1 MYHTFI
7 PISKLKERNHSMERL
22 DYISSMNER
31 TGEQVDF
38 DNFFTETQLESIKY
52 YEDKEKHN
60 DEYSI
65 IDELEKIY
73 LMDNHFGDLDIIYM
87 NGVDIQYEN
96 LKTYIL
102 NNNIIGMILY
112 GSDIKD
118 DLDVLIADVEG
129 IDNNILDNFYH
140 LTIKTISKTIINDY
154 LMVEHNLDIL
164 CDIANCNNKNNDLD
178 NICSGINN
186 I

>member
-1 MYHTFI
+1 
-7 PISKLKERNHSMERL
+7 
-22 DYISSMNER
+22 
-31 TGEQVDF
+31 
-38 DNFFTETQLESIKY
+38 
-52 YEDKEKHN
+52 
-60 DEYSI
+60 
-65 IDELEKIY
+65 
-73 LMDNHFGDLDIIYM
+73 MDNHFGDLDIIYM

-129 IDNNILDNFYH
+129 IDNNTLDNFYH

-164 CDIANCNNKNNDLD
+164 CDIENYNNKNNDLD

>member
-1 MYHTFI
+1 MHHVFI
-7 PISKLKERNHSMERL
+7 PISKLKENREYIMESL

-52 YEDKEKHN
+52 YEDKEKHS

-73 LMDNHFGDLDIIYM
+73 LMDNHFGDLD
-87 NGVDIQYEN
+87 
-96 LKTYIL
+96 
-102 NNNIIGMILY
+102 
-112 GSDIKD
+112 
-118 DLDVLIADVEG
+118 VLIADVEG
-129 IDNNILDNFYH
+129 IDNNILDDIYH

-154 LMVEHNLDIL
+154 FMIEHNLDIL

-178 NICSGINN
+178 NICNGIDNM
-186 I
+186 